1 MAWWKKALFTLSL
14 FSAWM
19 CGLIFVGSYGYA
31 SQYFWLSGSLLAIG
45 FAVAPFWRLR
55 SSDWYWPTV
64 VGLVLIHLAALYFE
78 RDFVG
83 HRDLPSRG
91 LVQGMLVIDCMASWS
106 IMVGAC
112 WITTR
117 RFPWRLSDQ

>member
-1 MAWWKKALFTLSL
+1 MVWWKKALLTLSL
-14 FSAWM
+14 FAAWM

-45 FAVAPFWRLR
+45 VAVAPFWRFR

-64 VGLVLIHLAALYFE
+64 VVLGLIHLAALYFE
-78 RDFVG
+78 RSFVG
-83 HRDLPSRG
+83 HRDLPPKG

-106 IMVGAC
+106 IMVGVC
-112 WITTR
+112 WMTTR
-117 RFPWRLSDQ
+117 RFPWQLSDE